1 MANGQ
6 TTSCHCHIGRHDVI
20 QTIINFAYEYEKGFP
35 RRSSLAEFIR
45 MTETYWEGRSSDEER
60 VEEQINDLFDAGWN
74 NGTAEQRRCY
84 VEKKLYSF
92 ETYGEFGENLRK
104 LRSPLVESWLAA
116 QNGEKADIQ
125 ASIARPAST

>member
-1 MANGQ
+1 
-6 TTSCHCHIGRHDVI
+6 
-20 QTIINFAYEYEKGFP
+20 
-35 RRSSLAEFIR
+35 

-104 LRSPLVESWLAA
+104 LRSPLIESWLAA